1 MDNQLLFLL
10 LFFLVINLAAF
21 FVMFLDKV
29 KSRKNGAERISE
41 GMMFFLGSAFGS
53 IGVWIGMFVFHHKT
67 KKWYF
72 ILGIPLLMIQ
82 NITFLWLVYLY
93 LGNKVI

>member
-1 MDNQLLFLL
+1 
-10 LFFLVINLAAF
+10 
-21 FVMFLDKV
+21 MFLDKI

-53 IGVWIGMFVFHHKT
+53 IGVWAGMLVFHHKT

-72 ILGIPLLMIQ
+72 ILGIPFLIIQ
-82 NITFLWLVYLY
+82 NIASLWLMYLY
-93 LGNKVI
+93 LSNKVL